1 MITKRGLMRAYTLG
15 ICVGFC
21 FGLLTGEFL
30 ALLEWCK

>member
-1 MITKRGLMRAYTLG
+1 MKIYFMG

>member
-1 MITKRGLMRAYTLG
+1 MKIYIIGVCHGA
-15 ICVGFC
+15 C